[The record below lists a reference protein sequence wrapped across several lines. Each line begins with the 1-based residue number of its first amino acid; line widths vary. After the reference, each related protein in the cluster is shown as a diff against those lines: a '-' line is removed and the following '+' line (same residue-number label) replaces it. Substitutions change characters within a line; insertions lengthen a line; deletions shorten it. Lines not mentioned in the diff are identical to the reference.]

1 MFIICNGNKNL
12 EISLW
17 SNVSRIIMW
26 WCLIKGGLPEEG
38 EVLMSAESIKWD
50 GKFDVWNFNV
60 KY

>member
-17 SNVSRIIMW
+17 SDVSRIIMW
-26 WCLIKGGLPEEG
+26 WCLIKGRLPEEG